1 MPNPPNPNEITAS
14 YGEITEFPK
23 MVFGVMG
30 SAGGEVPESAREK
43 IYVLG
48 AEVGKRGYTLVTG
61 IAPGLPHD
69 SVLGAKSEGGLVIGI
84 SPAQSFTEHIERYNS
99 PTRGYDVIVY
109 TGSGLMGREVEN
121 IQTCDAVV
129 IVGGRSGTLGEFS
142 IAYDQAKIIGVLEGT
157 GGIADHIEDLLK
169 VINKETG
176 ATVIGHSDPIELV
189 KLLEQAYIENVLPDY
204 LELVEGHETDGELE

>member
-1 MPNPPNPNEITAS
+1 MSNSTDRNRIIAS
-14 YGEITEFPK
+14 YGDLSEFPK

-43 IYVLG
+43 IYELG

-84 SPAQSFTEHIERYNS
+84 SPAQSFTEHIDRYNS
-99 PTRGYDVIVY
+99 PTRGYDIIVY

-142 IAYDQAKIIGVLEGT
+142 IAYDQAKIIGVLEDT
-157 GGIADHIEDLLK
+157 GGIADHIDALVK
-169 VINKETG
+169 VINKDTG
-176 ATVIGHSDPIELV
+176 ARVIGHSDPIELV
-189 KLLEQAYIENVLPDY
+189 KLLEQAYIEDVLPGY
-204 LELVEGHETDGELE
+204 LKLVETHETDGELE

>member
-1 MPNPPNPNEITAS
+1 MPKETTS
-14 YGEITEFPK
+14 HGELTEFPK
-23 MVFGVMG
+23 MVIGVMG

-69 SVLGAKSEGGLVIGI
+69 SVLGAKSEGGLVVGI

-142 IAYDQAKIIGVLEGT
+142 IAYDQAKLIGVLEET
-157 GGIADHIEDLLK
+157 GGIADHIDELVR

-176 ATVIGHSDPIELV
+176 ATIIGHNDPVKLV
-189 KLLEQAYIENVLPDY
+189 ELLEQAYIDKVLPGH
-204 LELVEGHETDGELE
+204 LKLVETHDTDGRLE

>member
-1 MPNPPNPNEITAS
+1 MSNSTDRNRIIAS
-14 YGEITEFPK
+14 YGDLSEFPK

-30 SAGGEVPESAREK
+30 SAGGEVPEAAREK
-43 IYVLG
+43 IYELG

-99 PTRGYDVIVY
+99 PTRGYDIIVY

-142 IAYDQAKIIGVLEGT
+142 IAYDQAKIIGVLEDT
-157 GGIADHIEDLLK
+157 GGIADHIDTLVK
-169 VINKETG
+169 VINKDTG
-176 ATVIGHSDPIELV
+176 ARVIGHSDPIELV
-189 KLLEQAYIENVLPDY
+189 KLLEHAYIEDVLPGY
-204 LELVEGHETDGELE
+204 LKLVETHETDGELE

>member
-1 MPNPPNPNEITAS
+1 
-14 YGEITEFPK
+14 

-43 IYVLG
+43 IYKLG

-84 SPAQSFTEHIERYNS
+84 SPGQSFKEHIERYNS
-99 PTRGYDVIVY
+99 PTRGYDIIVY

-157 GGIADHIEDLLK
+157 GGIADHIDELLK
-169 VINKETG
+169 VINKDTG
-176 ATVIGHSDPIELV
+176 ARVIGHTDPIELV
-189 KLLEQAYIENVLPDY
+189 KLLEQAYIDDVLPGY